1 MRFSKSAAYHCS
13 RARTPLMSRSNLG
26 NWSERGSIAASC
38 DASSK
43 RAVSEFT
50 TSSKHAWN
58 PSQAFGHSRIRS
70 YKIYLL
76 NPERPNR
83 RKSALETFV
92 EAGSFV
98 IGNILIIGDFDVSE
112 GGI

>member
-76 NPERPNR
+76 KSGAAEPEEISTRNIR
-83 RKSALETFV
+83 RSGELLPRQHLD
-92 EAGSFV
+92 
-98 IGNILIIGDFDVSE
+98 NWRLRR
-112 GGI
+112 